1 MQFGEFEE
9 KGLIV
14 RTKVNFRKI
23 YDFLSRS
30 EKDLQTSMANLKID
44 KEWSYTIAYHAM
56 LRAGRAL
63 MMSFGFRPKGKDQH
77 RTIVK
82 FTDRVFG
89 AQFKDLVREF
99 DRMRRK
105 RHEFIYEPTRPIA
118 KQEAKHAVDK
128 AAALVKQ
135 ILLFVE
141 EKNPQKELI
150 ADFNEGKG

>member
-30 EKDLQTSMANLKID
+30 NKDLQTSMSNLRID

-63 MMSFGFRPKGKDQH
+63 MMSFGYRPKGKDQH
-77 RTIVK
+77 RTIIR
-82 FTDRVFG
+82 FTNEVFG
-89 AQFKDLVREF
+89 AQFRDLIREF

-105 RHEFIYEPTRPIA
+105 RHDFIYEPNRPIP
-118 KQEAKHAVDK
+118 KQEVKHAINEAVK
-128 AAALVKQ
+128 LVKQ
-135 ILLFVE
+135 IFLLVE
-141 EKNPQKELI
+141 EKDPQKSLI
-150 ADFNEGKG
+150 IDFKENKG

>member
-30 EKDLQTSMANLKID
+30 NKDLQTSMANLKID

-63 MMSFGFRPKGKDQH
+63 MMSFGYRPKGKDQH

-82 FTDRVFG
+82 FTNEVFG
-89 AQFKDLVREF
+89 AQFKDLIREF

-105 RHEFIYEPTRPIA
+105 RHDFIYEPNRPIP
-118 KQEAKHAVDK
+118 KQEVKHAINDAVK
-128 AAALVKQ
+128 LVK
-135 ILLFVE
+135 
-141 EKNPQKELI
+141 
-150 ADFNEGKG
+150 